1 MIILTIIQS
10 HHHQDHHNFYHLTIF
25 YNAITLIDVQGGYG
39 QVNDQKTR
47 KRPSHENY
55 DVDDFINNMMIMM
68 KIGTN
73 MMIMAKFTKSSF
85 FAPSGALAL
94 MSDLSDKCQVC
105 VNLLRGQYL
114 QVCLVATLA

>member
-55 DVDDFINNMMIMM
+55 DVDDFTKQYDDHDENRDKYDDHGEVH
-68 KIGTN
+68 KI
-73 MMIMAKFTKSSF
+73 IF
-85 FAPSGALAL
+85 FCTVRRLGPN
-94 MSDLSDKCQVC
+94 VRF
-105 VNLLRGQYL
+105 V
-114 QVCLVATLA
+114 